1 MIDKEFE
8 WVHVWRNIFEYKQKT
23 SSIYFKIQR
32 KQEENQQYMHMHA
45 TKNTLVTVSG
55 KKYVRLNDNQITIG
69 FEFDYIAIRFYLFL
83 VY

>member
-1 MIDKEFE
+1 
-8 WVHVWRNIFEYKQKT
+8 
-23 SSIYFKIQR
+23 
-32 KQEENQQYMHMHA
+32 MHA

-55 KKYVRLNDNQITIG
+55 KKYVRLNDIQITIG